1 MGCFDLT
8 FEEASFRWKVRLAN
22 VLEFSWNL
30 KSTFFWCVGGGGVD
44 DGVAQKLLCCKPCH
58 EASNLFDIVLSLR

>member
-1 MGCFDLT
+1 MGCFDLM

-30 KSTFFWCVGGGGVD
+30 KSTFFWCVGGGLMMEWHRSCYV
-44 DGVAQKLLCCKPCH
+44 VNPAMKLATCLT
-58 EASNLFDIVLSLR
+58 LSYH